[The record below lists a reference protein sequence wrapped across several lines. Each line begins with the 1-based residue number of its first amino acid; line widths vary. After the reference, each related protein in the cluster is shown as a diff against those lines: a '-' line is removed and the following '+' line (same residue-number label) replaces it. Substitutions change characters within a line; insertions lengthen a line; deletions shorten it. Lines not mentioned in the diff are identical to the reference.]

1 MDGQHEPSKISLPC
15 ADPWQTFVASM
26 PRSTRAGHAP
36 DPVLAG
42 GDHGGDGAVLGADP
56 VPEPVSMLTPEYRLP
71 LSVTSVAAT
80 SPNSRSPTR
89 RGLRTACAESIS
101 SSFDAP
107 AMVATYQVGPRW
119 GREPQE
125 MRTTVAYG
133 VPCPECGAPARV
145 TRQLLL
151 DSTDGPIEHLKTGL
165 RERALA
171 HPVDRDGQAGA
182 AGRPGSRPGGG
193 ELMGAGGGP

>member
-1 MDGQHEPSKISLPC
+1 M
-15 ADPWQTFVASM
+15 
-26 PRSTRAGHAP
+26 
-36 DPVLAG
+36 
-42 GDHGGDGAVLGADP
+42 AV
-56 VPEPVSMLTPEYRLP
+56 M
-71 LSVTSVAAT
+71 
-80 SPNSRSPTR
+80 
-89 RGLRTACAESIS
+89 
-101 SSFDAP
+101 
-107 AMVATYQVGPRW
+107 
-119 GREPQE
+119 QE
-125 MRTTVAYG
+125 MRTTVACR

-145 TRQLLL
+145 TKQLLL